1 MTTEQS
7 AELQNTLET
16 MLTRIKTGDD
26 ITEQLSKIQEISI
39 AIETTA
45 PTMLKHYLQ
54 KKSYTKALD
63 YLKEELV

>member
-7 AELQNTLET
+7 VELRNTLET
-16 MLTRIKTGDD
+16 MLTRIATGDD
-26 ITEQLSKIQEISI
+26 ITDQLLKIQQISI
-39 AIETTA
+39 AIEATA

-63 YLKEELV
+63 FLKEV

>member
-16 MLTRIKTGDD
+16 MLTRIATGDD
-26 ITEQLSKIQEISI
+26 ITEQLFKIQEISI
-39 AIETTA
+39 AIESTV

-63 YLKEELV
+63 FLKEE

>member
-7 AELQNTLET
+7 TELQNTLET
-16 MLTRIKTGDD
+16 MLNRIATGDD
-26 ITEQLSKIQEISI
+26 ITEQLFKIQEISI
-39 AIETTA
+39 AIESTA

-63 YLKEELV
+63 FLKEG